1 MMCARWNRIGDKY
14 DKLVVCT
21 ASDKTAMESMVS
33 AQHGL
38 LTASEMLR
46 LANISILKVWSIF
59 FSKAP
64 KVSKYIVYNLIK
76 SIQRNL
82 NTNTIKLIRH
92 DPQDLCF
99 HVMCITFCTYKCFKS
114 STLNCVGA

>member
-1 MMCARWNRIGDKY
+1 MIQARRNRIGEKY

-21 ASDKTAMESMVS
+21 ASDKSAVESVVS

-46 LANISILKVWSIF
+46 LANISILKAWSIF

-64 KVSKYIVYNLIK
+64 KVSGNIVYGPTK
-76 SIQRNL
+76 
-82 NTNTIKLIRH
+82 H
-92 DPQDLCF
+92 
-99 HVMCITFCTYKCFKS
+99 
-114 STLNCVGA
+114 VGAPSILEYTPFRSPFLMSCVFWHLGF

>member
-1 MMCARWNRIGDKY
+1 MVWARWNRIGDKY

-21 ASDKTAMESMVS
+21 ASDKTTIESMVS

-46 LANISILKVWSIF
+46 LANISILKAWSIY

-64 KVSKYIVYNLIK
+64 KVSVNIVDDQTK
-76 SIQRNL
+76 DVGAPSVHPNL
-82 NTNTIKLIRH
+82 NKYN
-92 DPQDLCF
+92 
-99 HVMCITFCTYKCFKS
+99 Y
-114 STLNCVGA
+114 